1 MDKINL
7 LTYRFDT
14 FALNVKYSHEQLL
27 AAEFCALDQGIG
39 VSQADDLNNQ
49 LSREIIAQLDAYRA
63 NPRFKF
69 DLPLLIKGSE
79 HQQKIWQIMR
89 QIPSGE
95 TLTYGEVAEQI
106 SSAPRAV
113 GGACGKNPF
122 PIIIPCHRII
132 AANHQLGGF
141 NSGHIFFNLG
151 IKKWLLAH
159 EGIML

>member
-14 FALNVKYSHEQLL
+14 FALSVKYNHEQLL
-27 AAEFCALDQGIG
+27 AAEFCALDENIMSNQ
-39 VSQADDLNNQ
+39 VDVANQ
-49 LSREIIAQLDAYRA
+49 LSRDIIAQLDAYRA

-79 HQQKIWQIMR
+79 YQQKIWQIMR

-122 PIIIPCHRII
+122 SIIIPCHRII
-132 AANHQLGGF
+132 AANRQLGGF

>member
-1 MDKINL
+1 

-79 HQQKIWQIMR
+79 HQQKVWQIMC

>member
-14 FALNVKYSHEQLL
+14 FALSVKYNHEQLL
-27 AAEFCALDQGIG
+27 AAEFCALDENIMSNQ
-39 VSQADDLNNQ
+39 VDVANQ
-49 LSREIIAQLDAYRA
+49 LSLEIIAQLDAYRA

-122 PIIIPCHRII
+122 SIIIPCHRII
-132 AANHQLGGF
+132 AANRQLGGF

>member
-14 FALNVKYSHEQLL
+14 FALSVKYNHEQLL
-27 AAEFCALDQGIG
+27 AAEFCALDENIMSNQ
-39 VSQADDLNNQ
+39 VDVANQ
-49 LSREIIAQLDAYRA
+49 LSRDIIAQLDAYRA
-63 NPRFKF
+63 NSRFKF

-79 HQQKIWQIMR
+79 HQRKVWQIMC

-159 EGIML
+159 EGIRL

>member
-14 FALNVKYSHEQLL
+14 FALNIKYNHEQLL
-27 AAEFCALDQGIG
+27 AAEFCALDQGI
-39 VSQADDLNNQ
+39 VPNQ
-49 LSREIIAQLDAYRA
+49 LSDANQLGREIIAQLDAYRV

-79 HQQKIWQIMR
+79 HQQNVWHIMR
-89 QIPSGE
+89 QIPSGQ

>member
-14 FALNVKYSHEQLL
+14 FALSVKYNHEQLL
-27 AAEFCALDQGIG
+27 AAEFCALDENIMSNQ
-39 VSQADDLNNQ
+39 VYVANQ
-49 LSREIIAQLDAYRA
+49 LSRDIIAQLDAYRA

-79 HQQKIWQIMR
+79 HQQKVWQIMC

-122 PIIIPCHRII
+122 SIIIPCHRII
-132 AANHQLGGF
+132 AANRKLGGF

>member
-14 FALNVKYSHEQLL
+14 FALNVQYNHEQLL
-27 AAEFCALDQGIG
+27 AAEFCVLDHE
-39 VSQADDLNNQ
+39 VVPNQ
-49 LSREIIAQLDAYRA
+49 LSDVNQLGREVIAQLDAYRA

-122 PIIIPCHRII
+122 SIIIPCHRII
-132 AANHQLGGF
+132 AANRQLGGF